1 MKKNIVILL
10 VCTTILIGIIS
21 GCVQEE
27 EPTPTNT
34 APVVSFTYDIE
45 HNTKFDG
52 GIVTFNATATDK
64 DNDVLTY
71 SWDFDDGETSTLE
84 DPVHEYA
91 INGSYTVTLTVN
103 DTKDETT
110 KTETIIVG
118 NIAPVARFTWSA
130 VNLTVTFTDASSDIN
145 KDDLTYAW
153 DFDDDGIPDNETAG
167 PVVYTFAAAGSY
179 NVTLTVTDFWGLVDS
194 NMLLITV
201 EEGLYNITI

>member
-1 MKKNIVILL
+1 MKKNIIILL
-10 VCTTILIGIIS
+10 VSTTILIGIIS

-27 EPTPTNT
+27 EPTPTNKT
-34 APVVSFTYDIE
+34 PIVSFTYDID

-52 GIVTFNATATDK
+52 GIVTFNATATDE

-71 SWDFDDGETSTLE
+71 SWDFNDGETSALE

-145 KDDLTYAW
+145 EDDLTYAW
-153 DFDDDGIPDNETAG
+153 DFNDDGITDNETAG
-167 PVVYTFAAAGSY
+167 PIIYTYSASGNY
-179 NVTLTVTDFWGLVDS
+179 NVTLTVTDFWGLVNTDIQ
-194 NMLLITV
+194 LISV
-201 EEGLYNITI
+201 AEES